1 MPNSFR
7 EMQSPILTPKSIQ
20 LLKEK
25 AKEYKMVLLAIFG
38 SYAREEQRQESDL
51 DILVDFEES
60 PSLLTFIHMENELS
74 ELLGVKVD
82 LVTKDSLHP
91 MLRETY

>member
-1 MPNSFR
+1 
-7 EMQSPILTPKSIQ
+7 MQSPILTPKSIQ